1 MAGKIDVVTQKVVV
15 RTWVTGGEYA
25 VRHPGAGGSKASERL
40 LQRRGSRPG
49 EAEPVSV
56 RNQAVA
62 QSALECGTC
71 MCHVVAP
78 RGPSRIH
85 EAQQAVLQLV
95 VEPSALRGHWQWRLR
110 ACEVAW

>member
-1 MAGKIDVVTQKVVV
+1 MACSVRGWIGLLEGMIDVVTQVNVVMA
-15 RTWVTGGEYA
+15 WVTVGEYA
-25 VRHPGAGGSKASERL
+25 VRHPGASVSMVAERL
-40 LQRRGSRPG
+40 LQLRGSRPG

-85 EAQQAVLQLV
+85 EAQ
-95 VEPSALRGHWQWRLR
+95 
-110 ACEVAW
+110 